1 LEDEA
6 ELIAR
11 VRAGSV
17 EAFSEIV
24 VLHQGRVRGF
34 VGRFVRN
41 PATIDDLA
49 QDVFLAAYRSLDS
62 YHGASS
68 LSTWLLGIA
77 RNRALAFLRDEQ
89 RRRSRES
96 GRLNAVI
103 VAQKHED
110 AVAHPV
116 DIAESEREIMALQEC
131 VKTLPQQ
138 SAALVEQHYLQARP
152 SSEIAR
158 ETGRSESAVR
168 MTLLRIRHVLRDC
181 IQKRLAGDGV

>member
-1 LEDEA
+1 MEDEA
-6 ELIAR
+6 ALIAR

-41 PATIDDLA
+41 PNTIDDIA

-62 YHGASS
+62 YHGDSS

-77 RNRALAFLRDEQ
+77 RNRALAFLRDEN

-103 VAQKHED
+103 VAQKHEE
-110 AVAHPV
+110 AAAKPV
-116 DIAESEREIMALQEC
+116 DLSESEREIMALEEC
-131 VKTLPQQ
+131 VKTLPEQ
-138 SAALVEQHYLQARP
+138 SASLVEQHYLKARS

-158 ETGRSESAVR
+158 EIGRSESAVR

-181 IQKRLAGDGV
+181 IQKRLASEGA